1 MEEQTAEDSFR
12 LALSHLERVQ
22 AAWDTPTDWTDLSTY
37 GFYCLEACVV
47 AAALQLEQKAP
58 RGHMVKA
65 QAARRLNKEHG
76 LPDVEGLLVDLNAM
90 RKYTAYGDTDPPD
103 DMEPEDIALSIEEYV
118 ESVRALLKL

>member
-1 MEEQTAEDSFR
+1 MEQTAEDSFR

-22 AAWDTPTDWTDLSTY
+22 AAWDAPTDWDDLSLY

-47 AAALQLEQKAP
+47 AAALRLEQKAP
-58 RGHMVKA
+58 RGHMAKT

-103 DMEPEDIALSIEEYV
+103 NMRPADIALSIEEYV
-118 ESVRALLKL
+118 ESVRALLGL

>member
-1 MEEQTAEDSFR
+1 MEQTAEDSFR

-47 AAALQLEQKAP
+47 AATLHLKEQAQRSHPAKAE
-58 RGHMVKA
+58 
-65 QAARRLNKEHG
+65 AARRLNQEHG

-90 RKYTAYGDTDPPD
+90 RKHTAYGDTDPPD
-103 DMEPEDIALSIEEYV
+103 DMEPEDIALSIEGYV